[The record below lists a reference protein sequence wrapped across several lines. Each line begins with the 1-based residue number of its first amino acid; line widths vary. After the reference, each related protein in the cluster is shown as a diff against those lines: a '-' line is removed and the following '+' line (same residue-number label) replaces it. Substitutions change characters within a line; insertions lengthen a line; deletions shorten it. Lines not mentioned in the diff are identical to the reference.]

1 MPSNSS
7 TVSFDPSTSTDEPE
21 IASIDRPPA
30 PGPATVID
38 NVADFLRRFVFLENT
53 SLYLL
58 ISLWIVS
65 THRYEVFDYAGY
77 IFAYSVKPGSGKSR
91 LLEVLDL
98 LVYNSSGIITSP
110 TEAVVFRT
118 AHDAT
123 QLVDEL
129 DSLTNIDYLR
139 SVLNSGFQKG
149 SKVTRMMKIKNGYT
163 PKEYPIFAPR
173 ALAGISKKILNQTTL
188 DRTFAI
194 EMVRQTK
201 KEKREKFR
209 PRKLKSEVKELR
221 DRIELFWILN
231 EDKVTQLYDED
242 GSFPYLDKFRDRTI
256 DIAEPLASILEAAY
270 HRHPRLEEARQNL
283 IEAISITRNDQ
294 LKEIKEHRI
303 LQELARLAKEENPL
317 IGNST
322 ELAHRCSNLP
332 EKPSE
337 HDISQTLRK
346 YGFQTKSIRK
356 DGDPKYRYVL
366 NYEELE
372 GLVARYAGGS
382 S

>member
-77 IFAYSVKPGSGKSR
+77 IFAYSVEPASGKSR

-98 LVYNSSGIITSP
+98 LVYKSSGIITSP

-129 DSLTNIDYLR
+129 DSLVNIDYLR

-149 SKVTRMMKIKNGYT
+149 NKVIRMVQIKNRYV
-163 PKEYPIFAPR
+163 PKEFPIFAPR
-173 ALAGISKKILNQTTL
+173 ALAGINKRILTQTTL

-209 PRKLKSEVKELR
+209 SRKLKSEVEKLTNQ
-221 DRIELFWILN
+221 IELFWIFN
-231 EDKVTQLYDED
+231 EDKAAQLYDGD
-242 GSFPYLDKFRDRTI
+242 IPYLEKFRDRTI
-256 DIAEPLASILEAAY
+256 DIAEPLAAILEAAY
-270 HRHPRLEEARQNL
+270 HGHPRLEEARQNL

-366 NYEELE
+366 NYEELA